1 MITNECYL
9 LLYNL
14 FKTSDGSRSTA
25 MDLGMS
31 FGSTNKRLRMN
42 GPSTDRNGQPTEDNN
57 IGLSQRGRVYTF
69 LTINEGQIFMT
80 LSIYICI
87 SKKYLQIGKY
97 HFYRP

>member
-1 MITNECYL
+1 
-9 LLYNL
+9 
-14 FKTSDGSRSTA
+14 

-69 LTINEGQIFMT
+69 LTINDGQI
-80 LSIYICI
+80 LSIYISI
-87 SKKYLQIGKY
+87 SRKYLHIGKY